1 VNRPIRVMAIGC
13 LLLFVALMLNVN
25 YVQFIAADSLND
37 RSGNSRVLDAEFS
50 RERGPILVAGKPV
63 AQSVPSNDRYD
74 YRREYPSAYQYAN
87 LTGYYYLFG
96 RTGIE
101 NSQNSILSGSDP
113 KLFVNRVADMVSS
126 QQPEGGQVSLTIDP
140 AVQRAAFQGLI
151 ALPGDSAGAAVA
163 IDPESGAI
171 LAMTSVPSYNPNELA
186 SHDSGDV
193 SDAYDRLSKDP
204 AKPLL
209 DRSRL
214 DIFPPGS
221 TFKLVTAAAAL
232 SDETLG
238 LSPDSRVRA
247 GYTLDFPGITYQL
260 VNSSGSNCGGDTIT
274 LTTALVVSCNTA
286 FGRIA
291 MKVGEEALVAQA
303 EKFGFGDSS
312 YLDDL
317 SMAASQVVADGAGD
331 LDAPQ
336 TARTGIG
343 QENVAA
349 TPLQMAMV
357 VAGIANQ
364 GTVMKPYLVDET
376 RSPDLEV
383 LERADPQELSEAV
396 TPAVAAELTAMME
409 AVVTDGTASV
419 AAIPDVRVAGKTG
432 TAQTED
438 ERKPYAWFVSF
449 APADDPQIA
458 VAVFIQDASG
468 VARSDIAGGKLAGP
482 IAKSMME
489 AALR

>member
-1 VNRPIRVMAIGC
+1 
-13 LLLFVALMLNVN
+13 
-25 YVQFIAADSLND
+25 
-37 RSGNSRVLDAEFS
+37 
-50 RERGPILVAGKPV
+50 
-63 AQSVPSNDRYD
+63 
-74 YRREYPSAYQYAN
+74 
-87 LTGYYYLFG
+87 
-96 RTGIE
+96 
-101 NSQNSILSGSDP
+101 
-113 KLFVNRVADMVSS
+113 
-126 QQPEGGQVSLTIDP
+126 
-140 AVQRAAFQGLI
+140 
-151 ALPGDSAGAAVA
+151 
-163 IDPESGAI
+163 
-171 LAMTSVPSYNPNELA
+171 MTSVPSYDPNEL
-186 SHDSGDV
+186 SGHDTGEI
-193 SDAYDRLSKDP
+193 SDAYDRLSQDP

-232 SDETLG
+232 SDETLA

-247 GYTLDFPGITYQL
+247 GSTVDFPGISYQL
-260 VNSSGSNCGGDTIT
+260 VNSGGTNCGGGSIT

-286 FGRIA
+286 FGRLA
-291 MKVGEEALVAQA
+291 MQVGEDALVAQA

-317 SMAASQVVADGAGD
+317 SMAASQVVADDAGDAGD

-336 TARTGIG
+336 MARTGIG
-343 QENVAA
+343 QETVAA

-364 GTVMKPYLVDET
+364 GTVMKPYLVDEI

-383 LERADPQELSEAV
+383 LDRADPQEFSEAV
-396 TPAVAAELTAMME
+396 TPEVAAELTAMME
-409 AVVTDGTASV
+409 AVVADGTASV
-419 AAIPDVRVAGKTG
+419 AAIPGVDVAGKTG

-438 ERKPYAWFVSF
+438 DRKPYAWFVSF
-449 APADDPQIA
+449 APTDDPQIA